1 MGMKKSML
9 EYQKDTIKSDT
20 QKYLQMYEEK
30 HQELLTTKQS
40 LIEASKDL
48 EKKTIQVELMSSHIC
63 KLNDRIKAIKYLS
76 KPFSL
81 LYENKVQ

>member
-40 LIEASKDL
+40 LI
-48 EKKTIQVELMSSHIC
+48 
-63 KLNDRIKAIKYLS
+63 
-76 KPFSL
+76 
-81 LYENKVQ
+81 